1 MCKFET
7 PHKITVQK
15 CYVVN
20 KGKVGNILGLETVKD
35 LNIIK
40 LQDVNKIL
48 DLCESYENIKLQNV
62 S

>member
-1 MCKFET
+1 MNKFET

-15 CYVVN
+15 CYVN
-20 KGKVGNILGLETVKD
+20 KGKEGNILGLETVKD

-40 LQDVNKIL
+40 LQVVNKIL
-48 DLCESYENIKLQNV
+48 DLCESCENIKLQNV